1 MSDKSY
7 SQVNFLPVLDDTPH
21 LKDVWIVVI
30 GSTEGC
36 VVSFKFVSFHHH
48 GKEFSYL
55 YDASLGGC
63 LNQSSD
69 GNKAISL

>member
-1 MSDKSY
+1 
-7 SQVNFLPVLDDTPH
+7 
-21 LKDVWIVVI
+21 
-30 GSTEGC
+30 